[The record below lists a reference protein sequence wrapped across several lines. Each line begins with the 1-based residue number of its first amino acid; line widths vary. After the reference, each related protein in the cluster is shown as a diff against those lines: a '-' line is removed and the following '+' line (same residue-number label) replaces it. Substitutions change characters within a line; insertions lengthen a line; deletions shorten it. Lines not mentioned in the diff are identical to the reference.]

1 MRVLSRRIGPF
12 GVGQAALLVVVFAAA
27 AAGAFAYARDA
38 GTGAGTGLAEG
49 EQLVAVQRGNL
60 VDSITT
66 SGSVV
71 FPERETASFAVEG
84 DVADVLVA
92 EGDVVAEGQPLAVID
107 DATAAGLGLALA
119 SAEVKLR
126 DARDALAGAEPD
138 PDAIAAAEADAAAAR
153 AELLD
158 AEEKLANARAG
169 ADDIE
174 LDALRAEVAVKEQEL
189 AAARDDLAGA
199 TLTAAIDGVVE
210 SIDVG
215 GGDRAEPDAVVIEI
229 AAPDAVGETLA
240 FETAGT
246 VGAVYV
252 AEGDLVGEGRTLA
265 VLDAATLADLRKAVA
280 DAEVKARDAY
290 DMLAEASGPDPVATA
305 RAIDNASRARI
316 ALRDAQDAYDD
327 LIEVTPAETA
337 DAEAAVADAQEA
349 LDNAQA
355 DLAAAEEKG
364 AEDVADAEKA
374 VDDAEADYA
383 AVYIHWLGIPAESI
397 DAGTAPETLLAGWG
411 VDLDAV
417 VSAAAPLRRADGS
430 LVETADDPA
439 TLWNEATLQT
449 RVGLFPWPV
458 VGTCEDG
465 PPRQGV
471 CIRQLL
477 DDAWDA
483 LGDARTALSAAEVAA
498 SRSVLAATS
507 AVAKAEDGVAAAEDT
522 LAALRDPDPLDVAA
536 AQAAVDLAEA
546 ELADA
551 VAAVEDALAG
561 NDPLVVAARRAEHAV
576 AQEELADARERLAGA
591 TLTASVAGV
600 VESVGMKAGD
610 DAGRASAVIVIGDPD
625 AARQSASFGVSGEVA
640 AVLVGAGDAVAAGQT
655 LARLDDA
662 TVAALEKAAADAETR
677 LRDARDAL
685 AEQAAPDPLAVA
697 KAEAD
702 AANARAKLADAEE
715 ALADAK
721 AGADALDLAL
731 LREEV
736 AVAEQTLAGAE
747 SDLAGATLTS
757 PIAGVVE
764 SVGME
769 PGMRSSAQ
777 AATIE
782 VVDPSVV
789 EMDGS
794 VDEIDVLALSVGM
807 QASVQLSALGG
818 QALAGE
824 IVSIGA
830 ADAGQ
835 TGVVTFPLTIR
846 LAVPEGVGLREGLSA
861 TAELVL
867 AEHADVLLAPTSAIG
882 GSVLAPTARV
892 ASGGAVEEREV
903 TLGPSNDFWVV
914 VLAGLSEGEQIAM
927 PEPAAAAD
935 QAGGFGAVFGGG
947 TQRRALRQA
956 GGGGGGG
963 GGGP

>member
-1 MRVLSRRIGPF
+1 M
-12 GVGQAALLVVVFAAA
+12 
-27 AAGAFAYARDA
+27 
-38 GTGAGTGLAEG
+38 
-49 EQLVAVQRGNL
+49 
-60 VDSITT
+60 
-66 SGSVV
+66 
-71 FPERETASFAVEG
+71 
-84 DVADVLVA
+84 
-92 EGDVVAEGQPLAVID
+92 
-107 DATAAGLGLALA
+107 
-119 SAEVKLR
+119 
-126 DARDALAGAEPD
+126 
-138 PDAIAAAEADAAAAR
+138 
-153 AELLD
+153 
-158 AEEKLANARAG
+158 
-169 ADDIE
+169 
-174 LDALRAEVAVKEQEL
+174 
-189 AAARDDLAGA
+189 
-199 TLTAAIDGVVE
+199 
-210 SIDVG
+210 
-215 GGDRAEPDAVVIEI
+215 
-229 AAPDAVGETLA
+229 
-240 FETAGT
+240 
-246 VGAVYV
+246 
-252 AEGDLVGEGRTLA
+252 
-265 VLDAATLADLRKAVA
+265 
-280 DAEVKARDAY
+280 
-290 DMLAEASGPDPVATA
+290 
-305 RAIDNASRARI
+305 
-316 ALRDAQDAYDD
+316 
-327 LIEVTPAETA
+327 
-337 DAEAAVADAQEA
+337 
-349 LDNAQA
+349 
-355 DLAAAEEKG
+355 
-364 AEDVADAEKA
+364 
-374 VDDAEADYA
+374 
-383 AVYIHWLGIPAESI
+383 
-397 DAGTAPETLLAGWG
+397 
-411 VDLDAV
+411 
-417 VSAAAPLRRADGS
+417 
-430 LVETADDPA
+430 
-439 TLWNEATLQT
+439 
-449 RVGLFPWPV
+449 
-458 VGTCEDG
+458 
-465 PPRQGV
+465 
-471 CIRQLL
+471 
-477 DDAWDA
+477 
-483 LGDARTALSAAEVAA
+483 
-498 SRSVLAATS
+498 
-507 AVAKAEDGVAAAEDT
+507 
-522 LAALRDPDPLDVAA
+522 
-536 AQAAVDLAEA
+536 
-546 ELADA
+546 
-551 VAAVEDALAG
+551 
-561 NDPLVVAARRAEHAV
+561 
-576 AQEELADARERLAGA
+576 
-591 TLTASVAGV
+591 
-600 VESVGMKAGD
+600 
-610 DAGRASAVIVIGDPD
+610 IVIGDPD

-640 AVLVGAGDAVAAGQT
+640 AVLVGAGDIVAAGQT

-715 ALADAK
+715 SLADAR

-757 PIAGVVE
+757 PLAGVVE

-769 PGMRSSAQ
+769 PGMRSGAQ

-789 EMDGS
+789 EVDGS

-807 QASVQLSALGG
+807 QASVLLSALGG

-892 ASGGAVEEREV
+892 ASGGGVEEREV